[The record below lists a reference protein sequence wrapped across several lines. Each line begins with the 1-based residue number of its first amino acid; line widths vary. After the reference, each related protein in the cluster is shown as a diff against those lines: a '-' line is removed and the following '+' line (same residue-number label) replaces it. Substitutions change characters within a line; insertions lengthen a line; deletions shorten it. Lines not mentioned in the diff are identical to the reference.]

1 MPDVFKNVFAAV
13 FSPFLKSTVEQ
24 IDDVDDSP
32 DGGSGSLINAGPAS
46 VLEDGGGCSRKPKV
60 ISFKADCTPKS
71 YCNAA
76 AYFCALQFRRLT

>member
-1 MPDVFKNVFAAV
+1 MFKNVFAAV

-46 VLEDGGGCSRKPKV
+46 ALLSVLEDGKPKV
-60 ISFKADCTPKS
+60 IPSKQIARQRAIVTLPHTFAHCS
-71 YCNAA
+71 SAA
-76 AYFCALQFRRLT
+76 